1 VTEPTVDNLF
11 ARAWDLLAK
20 NPIIIVPGII
30 IGILAGIVNAFAVGL
45 FGLVLSAAVILAV
58 GVFAN
63 LLNTSYTV
71 GMAGAAWERG
81 TATFAD
87 GSAAWNKDAGRLLAA
102 LFLIALIGIVLA
114 VITFGLGWMVFLFF
128 AIYAIPA
135 VVLSGLGAVEALKQ
149 SFTIATK
156 RFVPT
161 LVIVAAIFVLSLIAA
176 IIGGALHF
184 IPFLGPII
192 SAVIVQ
198 TVIAYTTLVIAGEYL
213 ATRNAPEIV
222 AAS

>member
-1 VTEPTVDNLF
+1 VTEPTVENLF

-20 NPIIIVPGII
+20 NPIIIVPGIV
-30 IGILAGIVNAFAVGL
+30 IGVLAGILNAFAVGL
-45 FGLVLSAAVILAV
+45 LGLYLGAAVLLAV

-81 TATFAD
+81 TTTLED
-87 GSAAWNKDAGRLLAA
+87 GTSAWNRDAGRLLAA
-102 LFLIALIGIVLA
+102 LLLIALIGIVLA
-114 VITFGLGWMVFLFF
+114 VLTFGLAWIVFLFF

-135 VVLSGLGAVEALKQ
+135 VVLSGLGVVDALKQ

-161 LVIVAAIFVLSLIAA
+161 LIIVAVIFVLSLIAGF
-176 IIGGALHF
+176 IGMALHA
-184 IPFLGPII
+184 IPFLGPIV

-198 TVIAYTTLVIAGEYL
+198 TTVAYATLVIAGEYL
-213 ATRNAPEIV
+213 AIRNAPEIV